1 MAKQMLKIAIAEDGS
16 VAVKVS
22 GAPGASCLDATKFL
36 EEAMGG
42 GVAAQEVTDEYYQTE
57 AQAEVVEGRG

>member
-42 GVAAQEVTDEYYQTE
+42 GVATQEMTDEFYQTE
-57 AQAEVVEGRG
+57 VSAQIEQGT